1 MRLRFRRSF
10 FVKIL
15 QKQNVSIGE
24 PHINNPACGRK
35 TMLILQGG
43 SQAACAELMQLAIK
57 ITNPA
62 EPESGQDER
71 RIRAAA
77 CAFLPEH
84 TAQKRIFT
92 HLPKRTKNI
101 CAATCRADIVKR
113 GGMVKKAP
121 KAATLN
127 YFVNGTTSFTA
138 SAVVMSASPLSIS
151 MRS

>member
-77 CAFLPEH
+77 LALWPEY
-84 TAQKRIFT
+84 TS
-92 HLPKRTKNI
+92 LPKRTKNI

-121 KAATLN
+121 KTATLN

-138 SAVVMSASPLSIS
+138 SAVVMSASPLPIS